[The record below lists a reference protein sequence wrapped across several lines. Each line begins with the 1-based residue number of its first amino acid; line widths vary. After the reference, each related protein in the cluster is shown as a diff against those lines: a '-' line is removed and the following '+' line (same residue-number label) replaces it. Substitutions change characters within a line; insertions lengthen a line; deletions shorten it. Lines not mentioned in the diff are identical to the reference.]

1 MRRSALGCVPAYSIL
16 ELVVVMGIT
25 AVVMAIALPRGQ
37 RVLDRIAVHA
47 AASDV
52 QALLASARMLALAG
66 HAAVAVDVDSASGV
80 LRVRRGSDMLLSR
93 NVGLAHGVIIGR
105 TRDSLTYDGRGLGR
119 GAANLSVIVSR
130 RTAAETVFVSRF
142 GRVR

>member
-1 MRRSALGCVPAYSIL
+1 MRRFNRGNAPAYTVV
-16 ELVVVMGIT
+16 ELIVVMAIT

-37 RVLDRIAVHA
+37 QVLDRIAVHA

-52 QALLASARMLALAG
+52 QALLGSARMLALAS
-66 HAAVAVDVDSASGV
+66 HSAVAVDVDSASGV
-80 LRVRRGSDMLLSR
+80 LRVRRGSEMLLAR
-93 NVGLAHGVIIGR
+93 NVGLAHGVTISR

-119 GAANLSVIVSR
+119 GAANLSVIISR
-130 RTAAETVFVSRF
+130 RTAAETVFVSRL